1 MKSKQI
7 IKITAQKF
15 KSAIKSDPAWAL
27 TLTEPVEITGYCD
40 MDGSAISHLSPLLH
54 FRGRSAKGDA
64 ASFSY
69 CKNLKMA
76 EGTFNGFACFL
87 ESGVEKIGNLE
98 ITAPNKNGAAACFCR
113 CNALTVAEGTFP
125 GSVCFPESGITRV
138 GELNINAPNK
148 KGIKADFSGCDL
160 RVPAEFLGPEYIM
173 DKSTRQEALSRIASA
188 KALRVSPEIE
198 I

>member
-1 MKSKQI
+1 MKQI
-7 IKITAQKF
+7 TAREF
-15 KSAIKSDPAWAL
+15 KAAVKLDPAWAT
-27 TLTEPVEITGYCD
+27 TLTEPMEITGYCN
-40 MDGSAISHLSPLLH
+40 MDASAISHLSPLLH
-54 FRGRSAKGDA
+54 FRGRNAKGDA
-64 ASFSY
+64 ASFIY

-98 ITAPNKNGAAACFCR
+98 ITAPNKKGAAACFCR
-113 CNALTVAEGTFP
+113 CNALIVAEGTFP